1 MTMLPHGFYIFSSLF
16 FVILTV
22 TLFAIDK
29 WSIALKSVFILS
41 LLLVFFSIFPINDIK
56 GNNQLAPSVIL
67 NGFSNTSLISVICLL
82 VLGQGVVQTRVLDSF
97 INKMI
102 NLFPGKPKLI
112 IIFSLFFVL
121 LLSSFLNN
129 TPVVIIFIPIFQ
141 SISAK
146 LGSPISKYMMPLSF
160 AAILGGMTT
169 IIGSSTNLLVADSLQ
184 EFSGIKISFF
194 EFVVP
199 GSVIALVGIIYI
211 LIFSKYLLKDNNPM
225 ANELVGSSGKQFI
238 AQILIPKA
246 SELTGQKIQ
255 AGVFKGF
262 ENVTILMIQR
272 KEHAELAPF
281 RDFILQ
287 EGDLLVVASSRDSL
301 SEIISADNGISVSHL
316 SDLKGDNLDGE
327 TEVNQILSE
336 AMVTPSSSLVGQT
349 IENIS
354 FRYRFD
360 SVVIGLQR
368 RSRMI
373 RNRMTE
379 IPLEPGDVLLIQGS
393 KESIKNLREHSDI
406 MPMEWASTEI
416 FKRESANKSLFIFIS
431 VILLSAF
438 DFLPLVASALLGVF
452 TMLLSKILT
461 VKQAFRAVDRNL
473 LLLIV
478 TSLALGKIIQVTG
491 AANFLSE
498 IMFSFLQDSSPA
510 VILSTFFIFVSL
522 STNFISNNAC
532 AVLFTPIALDLA
544 TKVNIDPKIFAIS
557 VIFAV
562 NTSFLTPMAYQTNL
576 LVMGPG
582 HYKFIDFIKFGFP
595 LTIICWITFSIFFP
609 LYYNL

>member
-1 MTMLPHGFYIFSSLF
+1 MSLLPHSFYIFSSLF
-16 FVILTV
+16 FVLLTV
-22 TLFAIDK
+22 ILFAIDK
-29 WSIALKSVFILS
+29 WSIAFKSVFILS
-41 LLLVFFSIFPINDIK
+41 LLLLFFSIFPLLDTK

-67 NGFSNTSLISVICLL
+67 NGFSNTSLISVLCLL
-82 VLGQGVVQTRVLDSF
+82 VLGQGVVKTRVLDSF
-97 INKMI
+97 INKFI
-102 NLFPGKPKLI
+102 NLFPGKPILI
-112 IIFSLFFVL
+112 LVFSLFFVL

-141 SISAK
+141 TIAEK
-146 LGSPISKYMMPLSF
+146 LGSPISKYLMPLSF

-169 IIGSSTNLLVADSLQ
+169 LIGSSTNLLVANSLN
-184 EFSGIKISFF
+184 EFSGLDISFF
-194 EFVVP
+194 EFFVP
-199 GSVIALVGIIYI
+199 GSVIAFIGLLYI
-211 LIFSKYLLKDNNPM
+211 LIFSKYFLKNNSPM

-238 AQILIPKA
+238 AQILIPKN
-246 SELTGQKIQ
+246 SNLTGQNIQ
-255 AGVFKGF
+255 SGNFKGF
-262 ENVTILMIQR
+262 ENVTILMVQR
-272 KEHAELAPF
+272 KEHAELPPF
-281 RDFILQ
+281 NDFILR
-287 EGDLLVVASSRDSL
+287 EGDLLVLASSRDSL

-316 SDLKGDNLDGE
+316 SDLEGDNLNDE
-327 TEVNQILSE
+327 AEVDQILSE
-336 AMVTPSSSLVGQT
+336 AMITPSSSLVGQT

-379 IPLEPGDVLLIQGS
+379 IALEPGDVLLIQGS

-416 FKRESANKSLFIFIS
+416 FKRESANKSLFIFVS

-438 DFLPLVASALLGVF
+438 ELLPLVVSALLGVF

-461 VKQAFRAVDRNL
+461 IRQAFRAVDRNL

-478 TSLALGKIIQVTG
+478 TSLALGKIIQATG
-491 AANFLSE
+491 TANYLSE

-582 HYKFIDFIKFGFP
+582 HYKFVDFVKFGFP